1 MYVVFLNYVR
11 PVDEVEALLAAHI
24 EWLDRY
30 FEAGCFIA
38 AGRKDPR
45 TGGML
50 LVRDIERERLDA
62 ILAEDPFVAVAQY
75 EVTKVNVTRAAE
87 AFAGLN
93 AV

>member
-11 PVDEVEALLAAHI
+11 PIEEVEVLLAAHI
-24 EWLDRY
+24 EWLNRY
-30 FEAGCFIA
+30 FEAGFFIA

-62 ILAEDPFVAVAQY
+62 MLAEDPFVAVAQY

-87 AFAGLN
+87 AFAGLQG
-93 AV
+93 V

>member
-11 PVDEVEALLAAHI
+11 PIEEVEALLTGHI
-24 EWLDRY
+24 AWLDRY
-30 FEAGCFIA
+30 FAAGCVIA

-50 LVRDIERERLDA
+50 LIREMEREALDA
-62 ILAEDPFVAVAQY
+62 ILAEDPFVAIAEY

-87 AFAGLN
+87 AFAGLKG
-93 AV
+93 A

>member
-1 MYVVFLNYVR
+1 MYVVFLNYIR
-11 PVDEVEALLAAHI
+11 PVEEVEALLAGHI
-24 EWLDRY
+24 DWLNRY
-30 FEAGCFIA
+30 FDADIFIA

-50 LVRDIERERLDA
+50 LVRDIERERLEA

-87 AFAGLN
+87 AFSGLTGI
-93 AV
+93 

>member
-1 MYVVFLNYVR
+1 MYVVFLNYIR
-11 PVDEVEALLAAHI
+11 PVEEVETLLAGHI
-24 EWLDRY
+24 DWLNRY
-30 FEAGCFIA
+30 FDADIFIA

-50 LVRDIERERLDA
+50 LVRDIERERLEA

-87 AFAGLN
+87 AFSGLAG
-93 AV
+93 V

>member
-1 MYVVFLNYVR
+1 MYVVFLNYIR
-11 PVDEVEALLAAHI
+11 PVEEVETLLAGHI
-24 EWLDRY
+24 DWLNRY
-30 FEAGCFIA
+30 FDADIFIA

-50 LVRDIERERLDA
+50 LVRDIERERLEA

-87 AFAGLN
+87 AFSGLTGI
-93 AV
+93 

>member
-11 PVDEVEALLAAHI
+11 PIEEVEVLLAAHI

-30 FEAGCFIA
+30 FKAGFFIA

-62 ILAEDPFVAVAQY
+62 MLAEDPFVAVAQY

-87 AFAGLN
+87 AFAGLQG
-93 AV
+93 V

>member
-1 MYVVFLNYVR
+1 MYVVFLSYIR
-11 PVDEVEALLAAHI
+11 PIEEVEALLAGHI

-30 FEAGCFIA
+30 FEAGSFIA

-50 LVRDIERERLDA
+50 LVREMEREALDA
-62 ILAEDPFVAVAQY
+62 ILAEDPFVAVAEY

-87 AFAGLN
+87 AFAGLKG
-93 AV
+93 V

>member
-1 MYVVFLNYVR
+1 MYVVFLNYIR
-11 PVDEVEALLAAHI
+11 PVEEVEALLAGHI
-24 EWLDRY
+24 DWLNRY
-30 FEAGCFIA
+30 FDADIFIA

-50 LVRDIERERLDA
+50 LVRDIERERLEA

-87 AFAGLN
+87 AFSGLTG
-93 AV
+93 V